1 MHTSSDALGGG
12 ESPPQMVRDEKGRFL
27 WPPRSQLN
35 QRSPASLAIISERN
49 LSYRVLV
56 PFWRESSATAG
67 IGLHHNS
74 PVQNRTGEY
83 ALLFAY
89 RTSAVERGACAKTRR
104 RSPLFQRLVK
114 DYL

>member
-1 MHTSSDALGGG
+1 
-12 ESPPQMVRDEKGRFL
+12 MVRDEKGRFL

-35 QRSPASLAIISERN
+35 QRSPASLAIISEGN

-74 PVQNRTGEY
+74 PVQNRTGDY
-83 ALLFAY
+83 AFSFSY

>member
-1 MHTSSDALGGG
+1 
-12 ESPPQMVRDEKGRFL
+12 MVRDEKGRFL

-35 QRSPASLAIISERN
+35 QRSPASLAIISEGN
-49 LSYRVLV
+49 PSYRVLV

-74 PVQNRTGEY
+74 PVLNSTVLRFC
-83 ALLFAY
+83 LP
-89 RTSAVERGACAKTRR
+89 TSAVERGACAKTRR